1 MTVGAVGF
9 ACTRRCYHNICTEM
23 ESGGKQRKRKRQRK
37 EKHNITNVGHANS
50 EMKHYEATV
59 TSVEP
64 VLSCSWDPEPG
75 EIPAC
80 GDVAEA
86 AITAV

>member
-1 MTVGAVGF
+1 
-9 ACTRRCYHNICTEM
+9 M
-23 ESGGKQRKRKRQRK
+23 ESGGKGSKRKRKSN
-37 EKHNITNVGHANS
+37 HAIANVGHANR
-50 EMKHYEATV
+50 EMKHYESTIIKL
-59 TSVEP
+59 EP
-64 VLSCSWDPEPG
+64 VLSCSWNPEPG